1 MSEEQNLRAVFAAE
15 LRSARELHAD
25 GGMTQ
30 AELANELR
38 VSRSTVSRL
47 ESPSG
52 FIQPEI
58 PALLDRIFG
67 TDGRFQ
73 ALYEQIE
80 SRGFTA
86 YSLERLKLERTAT
99 TILEWSPT
107 VVPGL
112 LQTVDY
118 AYALLRAGFPRASEA
133 EVRARAAARIDRQ
146 RLLGGPTSPDLSVVV
161 CESVIRRHVGAPETM
176 RRQLETLL
184 AFTANP
190 AVLLQVLPLDSG
202 AHALMDGSLSILTAS
217 DRRVIAYTESIQ
229 SGAIIEEPGAVGTLA
244 RSYDVLSAT
253 ALGQAASARM
263 IQKQLEAYPR

>member
-1 MSEEQNLRAVFAAE
+1 MPEEQNLRAVFASE
-15 LRSARELHAD
+15 LKSARELHPG

-30 AELANELR
+30 AELADELR

-58 PALLDRIFG
+58 PARLDQIFG

-73 ALYEQIE
+73 DLYEQIE

-99 TILEWSPT
+99 SIQEWSPT
-107 VVPGL
+107 TVPSL
-112 LQTVDY
+112 FQTMDY
-118 AYALLRAGFPRASEA
+118 AHALLRQGFPRATEA

-146 RLLGGPTSPDLSVVV
+146 RLLGGVSSPDLSVVI
-161 CESVIRRHVGAPETM
+161 CESVIRRHVGTPETM
-176 RRQLETLL
+176 RAQLETLL

-217 DRRVIAYTESIQ
+217 DRRVIAYTEGIQ
-229 SGAIIEEPGAVGTLA
+229 SGAIIEEPGAVGVLS
-244 RSYDVLSAT
+244 RFYDVLSAT
-253 ALGQAASARM
+253 ALGQGASARV
-263 IQKQLEAYPR
+263 IEKQLEAYPR